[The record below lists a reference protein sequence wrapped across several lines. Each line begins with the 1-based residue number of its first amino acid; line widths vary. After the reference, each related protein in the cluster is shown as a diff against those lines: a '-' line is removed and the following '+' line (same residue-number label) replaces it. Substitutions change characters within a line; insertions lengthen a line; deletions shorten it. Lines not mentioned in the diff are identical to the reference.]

1 MLKYAL
7 RSSTNQILLTEN
19 LQVGKAS
26 DSEGI
31 PDGWL
36 GLDAGEKSRELF
48 QNTVLEAKTILW
60 NGQVFLSLPTRL
72 LTNNTQPTGR
82 VRVPGLLRRI

>member
-1 MLKYAL
+1 LTRRPKYTHWISTNGIILIEMLK
-7 RSSTNQILLTEN
+7 
-19 LQVGKAS
+19 VGKAS

-48 QNTVLEAKTILW
+48 RNTVLEAKTILW
-60 NGQVFLSLPTRL
+60 NGQVFMFPACPLTR
-72 LTNNTQPTGR
+72 
-82 VRVPGLLRRI
+82 